1 MNLRLLEIILPAL
14 DAEDVLQL
22 MGEQNLLNTWLG
34 IWTETLDGDLARVRV
49 LLPAQETE
57 KVSDLL
63 VNRFG
68 TLETFRILFLPVEA
82 TIPQPEEVAEEVPKT
97 EDKEAGKRSGRL
109 SREELYADISEGTN
123 LTVIFAVMVV
133 LSSVVAAIGLIRSNV
148 AVIIGAMVMAPLI
161 RPNMAMALAAT
172 LGDLPLALRSSRANI
187 VGLLIGVALSALIG
201 YFFAFD
207 PGIPEIASRTRVG
220 VGEVILALAAGS
232 AGALSFSTGISAAL
246 IGVMVAVALL
256 PPLVV
261 LGLLLGAGQWEK
273 ATGAL
278 ILTLTNLTCINLA
291 AVTTFLIQGIRP
303 RSFWEAEKARRASWI
318 ALAFWVSILTI
329 FIALILSWWG
339 KPAP

>member
-246 IGVMVAVALL
+246 IGVM
-256 PPLVV
+256 
-261 LGLLLGAGQWEK
+261 
-273 ATGAL
+273 
-278 ILTLTNLTCINLA
+278 
-291 AVTTFLIQGIRP
+291 
-303 RSFWEAEKARRASWI
+303 
-318 ALAFWVSILTI
+318 
-329 FIALILSWWG
+329 
-339 KPAP
+339 